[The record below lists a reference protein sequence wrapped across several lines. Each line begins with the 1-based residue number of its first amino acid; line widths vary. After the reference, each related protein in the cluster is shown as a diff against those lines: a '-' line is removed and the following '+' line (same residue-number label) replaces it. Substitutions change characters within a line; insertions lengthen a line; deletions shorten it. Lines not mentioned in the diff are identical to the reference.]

1 MAIKLPG
8 FGKRKDEESYYDSY
22 YSDNYGSKEE
32 ENVQDMGN
40 IVSTDSNIREAVS
53 EEPKAAFGG
62 INEEA
67 VSLKVM
73 APKSYSEATK
83 VADSLI
89 AGSTVVL
96 NVEALN
102 KAEMIRFMDFLMGV
116 LYVIHGNMKNVSSTT
131 VVVSPSGIADESE
144 VQESQEQQEQ

>member
-1 MAIKLPG
+1 MAIKLSG
-8 FGKRKDEESYYDSY
+8 FGKRKEDESLYDPYYPG
-22 YSDNYGSKEE
+22 NYGSRDE
-32 ENVQDMGN
+32 ENVQEMGN
-40 IVSTDSNIREAVS
+40 VIPDEGDMKEAAPA
-53 EEPKAAFGG
+53 EPQKAFGG

-73 APKSYSEATK
+73 APKNYAEATK

-96 NVEALN
+96 NVEALD
-102 KAEMIRFMDFLMGV
+102 KAEMLRFMDFLMGV
-116 LYVIHGNMKNVSSTT
+116 LYVIHGNMKNVSTTT

-144 VQESQEQQEQ
+144 AQTEE

>member
-1 MAIKLPG
+1 MAIKLSG
-8 FGKRKDEESYYDSY
+8 FGKRKEDESYYDSY
-22 YSDNYGSKEE
+22 YSDGYDAKEE
-32 ENVQDMGN
+32 EGAQEEAGN
-40 IVSTDSNIREAVS
+40 IAFDDSDVKEVSREDTQS
-53 EEPKAAFGG
+53 AFGG

-96 NVEALN
+96 NVEALE
-102 KAEMIRFMDFLMGV
+102 KDEMIRFMDFLMGI
-116 LYVIHGNMKNVSSTT
+116 LYVIHGNMKNVSKTT
-131 VVVSPSGIADESE
+131 VVVSPSSIADESE
-144 VQESQEQQEQ
+144 AQDE

>member
-1 MAIKLPG
+1 MAIKLSG
-8 FGKRKDEESYYDSY
+8 FGKRKEEESYYDPY
-22 YSDNYGSKEE
+22 YSGGYGAKEE
-32 ENVQDMGN
+32 ENAQEMGN
-40 IVSTDSNIREAVS
+40 VISDDSDMREAVR
-53 EEPKAAFGG
+53 EEAPQAFGG

-73 APKSYSEATK
+73 APKTYSEATK

-96 NVEALN
+96 NVEALD
-102 KAEMIRFMDFLMGV
+102 KAELLRFMDFLMGV

-144 VQESQEQQEQ
+144 AQTEE

>member
-8 FGKRKDEESYYDSY
+8 FSNKRKEDESYYDSY
-22 YSDNYGSKEE
+22 YSDGYDDKEQ
-32 ENVQDMGN
+32 ENAEQEGGN
-40 IVSTDSNIREAVS
+40 VSFDDSDVKEVAH
-53 EEPKAAFGG
+53 EEPKSAFGG

-96 NVEALN
+96 NVEALD
-102 KAEMIRFMDFLMGV
+102 KAEMIRFMDFLMGI
-116 LYVIHGNMKNVSSTT
+116 LYVIHGNMKNVSKTT
-131 VVVSPSGIADESE
+131 VVVSPSSIADESDAQDE
-144 VQESQEQQEQ
+144 

>member
-1 MAIKLPG
+1 MAIRLPG
-8 FGKRKDEESYYDSY
+8 FGKKKDEESYYDPY
-22 YSDNYGSKEE
+22 YDPFAQKEE
-32 ENVQDMGN
+32 EKEM
-40 IVSTDSNIREAVS
+40 SNIDLSENMNDTVKD
-53 EEPKAAFGG
+53 EEPEQSFGG
-62 INEEA
+62 INEAA

-96 NVEALN
+96 NIEALE

-116 LYVIHGNMKNVSSTT
+116 LYVIHGSMKNVSKTT
-131 VVVSPSGIADESE
+131 VVVSPSGISDESE
-144 VQESQEQQEQ
+144 SAEG

>member
-1 MAIKLPG
+1 MAIKLSG
-8 FGKRKDEESYYDSY
+8 FGKRKEDESYYDSY
-22 YSDNYGSKEE
+22 YSDGYDAKEE
-32 ENVQDMGN
+32 EGTQEEAGN
-40 IVSTDSNIREAVS
+40 IAFDDSDVKEVSREDTQS
-53 EEPKAAFGG
+53 AFGG

-96 NVEALN
+96 NVEALE
-102 KAEMIRFMDFLMGV
+102 KDEMIRFMDFLMGI
-116 LYVIHGNMKNVSSTT
+116 LYVIHGNMKNVSKTT
-131 VVVSPSGIADESE
+131 VVVSPSSIADESE
-144 VQESQEQQEQ
+144 AQDE

>member
-8 FGKRKDEESYYDSY
+8 FGKKKDEDSYYDSY
-22 YSDNYGSKEE
+22 YSDTYDAKEE
-32 ENVQDMGN
+32 DAREEVVNVVAD
-40 IVSTDSNIREAVS
+40 DSNVREPS
-53 EEPKAAFGG
+53 HGEPQATFGG

-73 APKSYSEATK
+73 APKSYSEAIK

-96 NVEALN
+96 NVEALES
-102 KAEMIRFMDFLMGV
+102 AEKIRFMDFLMGV
-116 LYVIHGNMKNVSSTT
+116 LYVIRGQMKHVSQTT
-131 VVVSPSGIADESE
+131 VVVSPSDIADESE
-144 VQESQEQQEQ
+144 TQEQ

>member
-8 FGKRKDEESYYDSY
+8 FSKRKEDESYYDSY
-22 YSDNYGSKEE
+22 YSDGYQNDEQERTEE
-32 ENVQDMGN
+32 EVGNVAFD
-40 IVSTDSNIREAVS
+40 DSDVKEIPD
-53 EEPKAAFGG
+53 EEPKSAFGG

-96 NVEALN
+96 NVEALD
-102 KAEMIRFMDFLMGV
+102 KADMLRFMDFLMGV
-116 LYVIHGNMKNVSSTT
+116 LYVIHGNMKNVSQTT
-131 VVVSPSGIADESE
+131 VVVSPSSIADESE
-144 VQESQEQQEQ
+144 TEDE

>member
-8 FGKRKDEESYYDSY
+8 FGKKKDEESYYDPY
-22 YSDNYGSKEE
+22 YTDPFSAKDEEKEE
-32 ENVQDMGN
+32 
-40 IVSTDSNIREAVS
+40 SNIDRNENMNFGMKD
-53 EEPKAAFGG
+53 EEPEQDFGG

-73 APKSYSEATK
+73 APKSYAEATK

-96 NVEALN
+96 NIEALE
-102 KAEMIRFMDFLMGV
+102 KPEMIRFMDFLMGV
-116 LYVIHGNMKNVSSTT
+116 LYVIHGSMKNVSKTT
-131 VVVSPSGIADESE
+131 VVVSPSGISDESDSSAE
-144 VQESQEQQEQ
+144 D

>member
-8 FGKRKDEESYYDSY
+8 FGKRKEDESYYDSY
-22 YSDNYGSKEE
+22 YSDNYGSKED
-32 ENVQDMGN
+32 ENVQEMGN
-40 IVSTDSNIREAVS
+40 IVPDDSDMKEVVR
-53 EEPKAAFGG
+53 EEPKPAFGG

-73 APKSYSEATK
+73 APKNYSEATK

-96 NVEALN
+96 NIEALD

-116 LYVIHGNMKNVSSTT
+116 LYVIHGNMKNVSNTT

-144 VQESQEQQEQ
+144 TQEQQEQ

>member
-1 MAIKLPG
+1 MAIKLSG
-8 FGKRKDEESYYDSY
+8 FGKRKEEESCYDPYYPG
-22 YSDNYGSKEE
+22 NYGGNQE
-32 ENVQDMGN
+32 ENVQEMENVVPYDSDM
-40 IVSTDSNIREAVS
+40 REAAPK
-53 EEPKAAFGG
+53 EPQKAFGG

-73 APKSYSEATK
+73 APKNYSEATK

-96 NVEALN
+96 NVEALDR
-102 KAEMIRFMDFLMGV
+102 AEMLRFMDFLMGV
-116 LYVIHGNMKNVSSTT
+116 LYVIHGNMKNVSNTT

-144 VQESQEQQEQ
+144 AQSEE

>member
-8 FGKRKDEESYYDSY
+8 FSKRKDEESYYDSY
-22 YSDNYGSKEE
+22 YSDSFDTKEE
-32 ENVQDMGN
+32 NEAEEVGNVALD
-40 IVSTDSNIREAVS
+40 DSDVTEVPREETS
-53 EEPKAAFGG
+53 SSFGG

-73 APKSYSEATK
+73 APKNYSEATK

-96 NVEALN
+96 NVEALD
-102 KAEMIRFMDFLMGV
+102 KSEMIRFMDFLMGV
-116 LYVIHGNMKNVSSTT
+116 LYVIRGNMKNVSKTT
-131 VVVSPSGIADESE
+131 VVVSPSGIADESD
-144 VQESQEQQEQ
+144 SQDE